1 MKPKVWIWTAV
12 LSLLGYSIATKGA
25 ITNGWHELAGLLV
38 GAALGFSIG
47 WGLQLYDER
56 HKRRNP

>member
-25 ITNGWHELAGLLV
+25 ITNGWH
-38 GAALGFSIG
+38 ALGFSLG
-47 WGLQLYDER
+47 SGLKLYEER
-56 HKRRNP
+56 NKRRNP

>member
-12 LSLLGYSIATKGA
+12 LSLLAYSIATKGA

-47 WGLQLYDER
+47 SGLKLYEER
-56 HKRRNP
+56 NKRRNP